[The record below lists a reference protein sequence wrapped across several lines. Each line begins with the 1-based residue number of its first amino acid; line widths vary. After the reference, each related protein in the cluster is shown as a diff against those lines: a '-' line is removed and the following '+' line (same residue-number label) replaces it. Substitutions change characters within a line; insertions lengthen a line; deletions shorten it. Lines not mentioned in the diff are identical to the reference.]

1 MFRDPP
7 LVAGW
12 RVKRRWLRCAEAV
25 LALGFVFATPQW
37 ASAGPASS
45 VTPNLERLAIVDVQR
60 VLTETTEGKRELE
73 KIKASFTKADARLEK
88 KAKAVEK
95 QMRDLQSKAAMLNEP
110 ELRRR
115 QEEIMRAQQ
124 ELQRLAAEL
133 QQEVMDQEA
142 LATEKIYKKVATLV
156 GQVALEETL
165 QVVLVKSEMT
175 VLYSNPKLDLTNRVI
190 VRYDKEHP

>member
-1 MFRDPP
+1 MFGASS
-7 LVAGW
+7 LVPIRRLGRPWRRLAGPAFA
-12 RVKRRWLRCAEAV
+12 LG
-25 LALGFVFATPQW
+25 LALGIPHAALAAPPT
-37 ASAGPASS
+37 A
-45 VTPNLERLAIVDVQR
+45 PNLERMAIVDVQR

-73 KIKASFTKADARLEK
+73 KVKQSFAKADARLEK

-95 QMRDLQSKAAMLNEP
+95 QVRDLQSKAAMLNEG

-115 QEEIMRAQQ
+115 QEEIMREQQ
-124 ELQRLAAEL
+124 ELQRLAMEL

-142 LATEKIYKKVATLV
+142 LATEKIYKKVAALV
-156 GQVALEETL
+156 GQIALEETL

-190 VRYDKEHP
+190 VRYDKQHQ